1 MATVT
6 LSMSIQ
12 ATGGPQLS
20 ASRPIAVEAYDKIE
34 VKLDPGGNNAAEVSV
49 QLQPSA
55 ADKVS
60 ILAVNSS
67 LFGKE
72 ITYKISDGNTDSVEV
87 ELDQPQLLTGSAI
100 KFLGTAPKIIK
111 LKNKFPAADATK
123 KAQIEIFVGRQ
134 ATG

>member
-6 LSMSIQ
+6 LSVSIQ
-12 ATGGPQLS
+12 ASGGPQIS

-34 VKLDPGGNNAAEVSV
+34 IKLDPGGNAASEVSV

-60 ILAVNSS
+60 ILALSSS
-67 LFGKE
+67 LYGKE
-72 ITYKISDGNTDSVEV
+72 ITYKISDGATDSVEV
-87 ELDQPQLLTGSAI
+87 ELDQPQLLTGGSV

-111 LKNKFPAADATK
+111 FKNKFPQADATK